1 MPCAV
6 RCGRAHPQHKPQ
18 TMKKMMMTSNNNK
31 SKYFFLLVLVLLP
44 FVFNKQ
50 TSCAA
55 ATSAQENN
63 DFENDD
69 MWSQCNCPTSSS
81 TTKQKNHAKMA
92 YLISV
97 HNRRTIHDGA
107 YLLKSL
113 METSHPGNTA
123 VILIHVDH
131 RVGIANPAEVAKNET
146 NKTQFLYNESTLK
159 RYVDACLANSCAR
172 NNNQQNEPHE
182 SSDEAHKTNNNVL
195 LEVHSHFAPKWS
207 KWSMNEPTLWA
218 MEYLL
223 YHPQFRRNKLL
234 RLGKNEMSTENPPP
248 PSPDAWDV
256 FVNLSGDT
264 LPVISAQRISH
275 LFNPIDGP
283 LGNTNF
289 VTSNSCVTGLI
300 PTSIFDFPKGSMKR
314 SHYFQHGIPKTL
326 SYVDTLSGQWKI
338 NVETPIY
345 FGSQWMALTHDFVEY
360 AIRSMSHPNGLGNVL
375 KETLIETEVLMTD
388 ETFFATLLMN
398 SPFRDTIPKLNT
410 SDKSLLN
417 YPSMQS
423 IRYERMDENAPNAWG
438 EWTSSNSLYDIPPK
452 FKSVTD
458 GEGPSRP
465 WGPYFL
471 GLYDLGN
478 IRDSG
483 ALFIRKVSWSVDENL
498 VRMLPVV
505 RRKSE
510 EDGMLLEWDVLP
522 DIRWP
527 KNGVNIKKPFVW
539 SEEDEEVLS

>member
-1 MPCAV
+1 
-6 RCGRAHPQHKPQ
+6 
-18 TMKKMMMTSNNNK
+18 MKMTSSNNALSL
-31 SKYFFLLVLVLLP
+31 SKFFFVFLVVLLP
-44 FVFNKQ
+44 IVFQQ
-50 TSCAA
+50 TSCAE
-55 ATSAQENN
+55 ATSAQEKN
-63 DFENDD
+63 DLKNNDD
-69 MWSQCNCPTSSS
+69 MLLWSQCNCPTSSS
-81 TTKQKNHAKMA
+81 STTATKQNHAKMA

-113 METSHPGNTA
+113 METSQPGNTA

-131 RVGIANPAEVAKNET
+131 RVGIANPAELAKNET
-146 NKTQFLYNESTLK
+146 NKNQLLYNESPLK

-172 NNNQQNEPHE
+172 SNSQQQHNNDLSQ
-182 SSDEAHKTNNNVL
+182 SDEATHKTNNHDNVL
-195 LEVHSHFAPKWS
+195 LEVHSHFAPEWS

-223 YHPQFRRNKLL
+223 YHPQFRRNQFH
-234 RLGKNEMSTENPPP
+234 LGDDDNTP
-248 PSPDAWDV
+248 AWDV

-264 LPVISAQRISH
+264 LPVISAQRISQ

-326 SYVDTLSGQWKI
+326 SYVDTLSGEWKI
-338 NVETPIY
+338 NVETTMY
-345 FGSQWMALTHDFVEY
+345 FGSQWMALTHDFVSY

-375 KETLIETEVLMTD
+375 KETLVKTEVLMTD
-388 ETFFATLLMN
+388 ESFFATLLMN
-398 SPFRDTIPKLNT
+398 SPFKDTIPKVNT
-410 SDKSLLN
+410 NDRSLIN

-478 IRDSG
+478 IKDSG

-510 EDGMLLEWDVLP
+510 EDGMLLEWDILP

-527 KNGVNIKKPFVW
+527 ENGVNIRKPFVW
-539 SEEDEEVLS
+539 SSEE

>member
-1 MPCAV
+1 
-6 RCGRAHPQHKPQ
+6 
-18 TMKKMMMTSNNNK
+18 
-31 SKYFFLLVLVLLP
+31 
-44 FVFNKQ
+44 
-50 TSCAA
+50 
-55 ATSAQENN
+55 
-63 DFENDD
+63 
-69 MWSQCNCPTSSS
+69 
-81 TTKQKNHAKMA
+81 MA

-131 RVGIANPAEVAKNET
+131 RVGIANPADVAKNET
-146 NKTQFLYNESTLK
+146 NKNQFLYHESALK

-172 NNNQQNEPHE
+172 SNNHHDNNIIEN
-182 SSDEAHKTNNNVL
+182 DKTQKQNNVL

-207 KWSMNEPTLWA
+207 KWSMNDPTLWA
-218 MEYLL
+218 LEYLL
-223 YHPQFRRNKLL
+223 YHPQLHHHRSNNL
-234 RLGKNEMSTENPPP
+234 RHESNPPP
-248 PSPDAWDV
+248 PPASSQPAAAWDV

-264 LPVISAQRISH
+264 LPVISAQRISE

-289 VTSNSCVTGLI
+289 VTSNSCATGLI

-326 SYVDTLSGQWKI
+326 SYVDTLSGQWKT

-360 AIRSMSHPNGLGNVL
+360 VIRSMSHPNGLGNVL
-375 KETLIETEVLMTD
+375 KETLIETGVLMTD
-388 ETFFATLLMN
+388 ESFFATLLMN
-398 SPFRDTIPKLNT
+398 SPFKDTIPNLNT
-410 SDKSLLN
+410 NDRSLIN
-417 YPSMQS
+417 YPSMKAL
-423 IRYERMDENAPNAWG
+423 RYERMDENAPNAWG
-438 EWTSSNSLYDIPPK
+438 EWPSSDSLYDIPPK

-458 GEGPSRP
+458 GEGPSKP

-478 IRDSG
+478 IKDSG

-498 VRMLPVV
+498 VRMLPVEL
-505 RRKSE
+505 RESE
-510 EDGMLLEWDVLP
+510 EDNMLLEWDVLP

-527 KNGVNIKKPFVW
+527 KNGVIIKVPWVW
-539 SEEDEEVLS
+539 SEEEDEEVE